1 MRPALNWTNPLP
13 NLFACSLLSEHSSQ
27 QCWDGPALSVG
38 AAVSMSI
45 ERRTISALKWV
56 ASGRL
61 LSQLATW
68 TITLVVLRLLSPSD
82 YGLMALVSVVIAI
95 SLSVA
100 EGLAASLIQARELEP
115 ELLARIAGFVFLL
128 HLLLTLALLVAAPL
142 LADFFG
148 DPRLTPLM
156 RVAALHFV
164 FSAIGAVPQALATR
178 ALEFKWLAKVE
189 LGTAIASSLSVLLMA
204 LLGLGVWAL
213 VLGAVAST
221 ALRSL
226 LLARRGTNVWP
237 DFRLRGLP
245 RHLDFGFKF
254 ALGAVVWTI
263 AVQLDVMVGGRF
275 LSSDELGV
283 YAVGLYVAAMPMNK
297 VMGVI
302 NQVAF
307 SAVAR
312 LQDEGARLRMRLV
325 QATGLMSATSVPLL
339 WGLSA
344 VAPEFV
350 VVLLGVKWESAIV
363 PLQLI
368 SLVVP
373 LRMAS
378 ALLATALAGEGY
390 AGIALRNTL
399 IVAGV
404 WGACFLVGVQ
414 WGANGLAVSW
424 LLAVPLSFGL
434 NLPVACRAL
443 GLRMASLTRQL
454 MVPMCAGGVMYG
466 AVFVARIWTQDLPD
480 VYRLPLLVSVGVMSY
495 LPILRLLDRDNW
507 NEMRRLVRAMGV
519 NAST

>member
-1 MRPALNWTNPLP
+1 
-13 NLFACSLLSEHSSQ
+13 
-27 QCWDGPALSVG
+27 
-38 AAVSMSI
+38 MSI

-56 ASGRL
+56 ALGRL
-61 LSQLATW
+61 LSQIATW

-82 YGLMALVSVVIAI
+82 YGLAALVSVVISI

-100 EGLAASLIQARELEP
+100 EGLTASLIQARELAHGV
-115 ELLARIAGFVFLL
+115 LARIAGFVFLL
-128 HLLLTLALLVAAPL
+128 HLLLTLALLVSAPL
-142 LADFFG
+142 FADFFG
-148 DPRLTPLM
+148 DPRLAPLM
-156 RVAALHFV
+156 RVAALQFV

-189 LGTAIASSLSVLLMA
+189 LGTAVMSSLGVLLMA
-204 LLGLGVWAL
+204 ILGFGVWAL
-213 VLGAVAST
+213 VLGAVANT

-226 LLARRGTNVWP
+226 LLVRRGNNVWP

-254 ALGAVVWTI
+254 ALGALVWTV

-275 LSSDELGV
+275 LSADELGV
-283 YAVGLYVAAMPMNK
+283 YAVGVYVAAMPMNK

-307 SAVAR
+307 SAVSR
-312 LQDEGARLRMRLV
+312 LQDEGARLRMRLA
-325 QATGLMSATSVPLL
+325 QAIGLMSATSVPLL

-350 VVLLGVKWESAIV
+350 LVALGARWESAIV

-390 AGIALRNTL
+390 AGLALRNTL
-399 IVAGV
+399 VVASV
-404 WGACFLVGVQ
+404 WSACFLVGVQ
-414 WGANGLAVSW
+414 WGSNGLAASW
-424 LLAVPLSFGL
+424 LLAVPLSFAL
-434 NLPVACRAL
+434 NLPAASRAV
-443 GLRMASLTRQL
+443 GLSMVLLTRQL
-454 MVPMCAGGVMYG
+454 IVPMCAGGVMYG
-466 AVFVARIWTQDLPD
+466 AVFVARIWTQDLAD
-480 VYRLPLLVSVGVMSY
+480 IYRLALLVAVGAMSY
-495 LPILRLLDRDNW
+495 LPMLRLLDRDNW
-507 NEMRRLVRAMGV
+507 NEMRRLVRAMSF